1 MSDTETDSII
11 ELVQLEN
18 GDIALRNSDAPAVP
32 LLTINF
38 SEQVRSFLQ
47 ADQMTVANAMV
58 EAGINSYRDVQMER
72 IKEES
77 EAVEAGML
85 H

>member
-1 MSDTETDSII
+1 MSKTEPVI

-18 GDIALRNSDAPAVP
+18 GDIALRNSDEPEQP

-38 SEQVRSFLQ
+38 SEQVREFLQ
-47 ADQMTVANAMV
+47 NEQLAVAQSMV
-58 EAGINSYRDVQMER
+58 EAGINSYRLVQLQR
-72 IKEES
+72 VKDAQRES
-77 EAVEAGML
+77 ANRTL

>member
-1 MSDTETDSII
+1 MSDTEPVI

-18 GDIALRNSDAPAVP
+18 GDIALRNSDAPEQP

-38 SEQVRSFLQ
+38 SEQVREFLQ
-47 ADQMTVANAMV
+47 LDQLTVAQSMV
-58 EAGINSYRDVQMER
+58 EAGINSYRLIQLER
-72 IKEES
+72 IKEAQQES
-77 EAVEAGML
+77 ATRTL